1 MLGTRPTV
9 HAAINGTDALFIA
22 DSGAFFNTLT
32 PAAAEQLKLRL
43 EPAPFGFSVIGV
55 GGEAHTWLTTVKT
68 FTIFNLEVPK
78 VTFLVA
84 GNDLGDRVVGLLGQN
99 VFRLGDTEYDLANGA
114 IRILRPQGDCK
125 RSGLAYW
132 ANSEGKP
139 YSVIDIDFASAA
151 RPHNEGTA
159 YVNGQKIRVL
169 FDTGAATSI
178 LTLQAAKRAGITPDS
193 PGVTPGGPSYGI
205 GRRVGPSWLA
215 PFASFKIGD
224 EEIRNTR
231 LRIADVAL
239 LGVDM
244 LVGADFFLSHR
255 IYVATS
261 QRRLYFTYNGGPVFN
276 LSSPPAPTPQ
286 DAAAPAPAAAGTA
299 APSANEPQDAAA
311 WARRGSASA
320 ARHDYEHAL
329 ADLTRACELAPTE
342 SSYFYQRGLVHWSSQ
357 QYEPALAD
365 FGQALKLAPDDV
377 PALMAR
383 ARLRAAHDEPGTE
396 LIADLEAADRAA
408 PKEADERL
416 QLGDLDQYAGVYPA
430 AVSQYS
436 RWIDSHNRAE
446 IQMPR
451 AMNSRCWARAL
462 SGQESTSRSRTATAR
477 CGSGPI
483 RRRCSTAAAWCTC
496 ARATTTAPSPTT
508 TPRCACSRRLPGRST
523 AGPLE
528 AEEGADRGRPGG
540 HRRGHRPG
548 AEDRRGRRA
557 PRHQPLKGGD
567 PGAAS
572 PRAFC
577 LIRGAPL
584 ESPAPRP
591 AVTFR
596 CDPVAG
602 EISNPINDL
611 RFRCRASVCVRT
623 STSMPPCGVSSAPAR
638 RPASSPSCA
647 AASSTRSPPRSASA
661 RRPRPS
667 SGT

>member
-1 MLGTRPTV
+1 VPRRLPWSVLAILTLGCLAPGRATYAEPCTLARVAELPVTMLGTRPTV

-43 EPAPFGFSVIGV
+43 EPAPFGFFVTGV
-55 GGEAHTWLTTVKT
+55 GGEAHTWITTVKT

-84 GNDLGDRVVGLLGQN
+84 GNDLGYGVVGLLGQN

-114 IRILRPQGDCK
+114 IRILRPKGDCK
-125 RSGLAYW
+125 KSGLAYW

-178 LTLQAAKRAGITPDS
+178 LTLQAAKRAGISPDS

-205 GRRVGPSWLA
+205 GRRVAPSWLA

-224 EEIRNTR
+224 EEVKNTR

-276 LSSPPAPTPQ
+276 LTRTSPAPPETPDAAGAP
-286 DAAAPAPAAAGTA
+286 DAAAPAPAALGTA
-299 APSANEPQDAAA
+299 APAADEPQDAAA

-342 SSYFYQRGLVHWSSQ
+342 PSYFYQRGLVRWSSQ

-365 FGQALKLAPDDV
+365 FGQALKLRPDDV

-383 ARLRAAHDEPGTE
+383 AGLRASHDDFGTE
-396 LIADLEAADRAA
+396 LIADLDAVDRAA
-408 PKEADERL
+408 AKEADARTR
-416 QLGDLDQYAGVYPA
+416 LGDLYQYAGRSA
-430 AVSQYS
+430 AAIAQYS
-436 RWIDSHNRAE
+436 KWIDSHNRDDV
-446 IQMPR
+446 QMPS
-451 AMNSRCWARAL
+451 ALNSRCWMRAL
-462 SGQESTSRSRTATAR
+462 AGLELDQALADCTNALRLSPNTAAILDSRGLVYLRQGSYERAIADYDAALRLQPKSAWSLYGRGLSKLKKGQTAAGQADVAAATAL
-477 CGSGPI
+477 
-483 RRRCSTAAAWCTC
+483 
-496 ARATTTAPSPTT
+496 APKI
-508 TPRCACSRRLPGRST
+508 
-523 AGPLE
+523 
-528 AEEGADRGRPGG
+528 
-540 HRRGHRPG
+540 
-548 AEDRRGRRA
+548 AEDA
-557 PRHQPLKGGD
+557 ARHG
-567 PGAAS
+567 
-572 PRAFC
+572 
-577 LIRGAPL
+577 I
-584 ESPAPRP
+584 
-591 AVTFR
+591 
-596 CDPVAG
+596 
-602 EISNPINDL
+602 NP
-611 RFRCRASVCVRT
+611 
-623 STSMPPCGVSSAPAR
+623 
-638 RPASSPSCA
+638 
-647 AASSTRSPPRSASA
+647 
-661 RRPRPS
+661 
-667 SGT
+667 